1 MSADQLRLARE
12 NAFKFLYQC
21 DSETLNYFSEPHF
34 QSFALHFEAPQDTIE
49 RCRMLCIGT
58 LGKLDPIDIII
69 GDHAKQWSVGRLP
82 ATDRC
87 VLRMAIWE
95 LLETETSTKIILN
108 EAIELAKK
116 FGTEDSARFV
126 NGLLD
131 AAAKAVRKQS
141 NSPN

>member
-34 QSFALHFEAPQDTIE
+34 QSFALHFEAPADTME
-49 RCRMLCIGT
+49 RCRMLCEGT
-58 LGKLDPIDIII
+58 LGRLDPIDVII
-69 GDHAKQWSVGRLP
+69 GENAKQWSVGRLP

-87 VLRMAIWE
+87 LLRMAIWE
-95 LLETETSTKIILN
+95 LLDSETPTKVILN

-131 AAAKAVRKQS
+131 AAAKTIRK
-141 NSPN
+141 